1 MARAHDFNR
10 ALTRTIEPTGGPGV
24 ELATLEDAARFVG
37 LLRTSEGKEGD
48 KSEKEDEMTT
58 KIPQFALKGLED
70 IEVTSDNSF
79 VYIAVKGLGG
89 FMLSKECAEVLAMH
103 IHDTIREHDVRT
115 YPEPTNDDP
124 PFRRI
129 TAISPLP
136 ARGAARCLAIASPRA
151 L

>member
-1 MARAHDFNR
+1 MPPAYDFKL
-10 ALTRTIEPTGGPGV
+10 ALTRMIKPTGGPGA

-58 KIPQFALKGLED
+58 KTHQFALKGLKD

-89 FMLSKECAEVLAMH
+89 FMLSQECTEVLAMH

-115 YPEPTNDDP
+115 YPEPTSDD
-124 PFRRI
+124 
-129 TAISPLP
+129 
-136 ARGAARCLAIASPRA
+136 GAAS
-151 L
+151 